1 MITIDGSFGE
11 GGGQILRVAVG
22 LAALVRKPIEIINIR
37 MKRDPPGLRPQHL
50 TAVKAVASLVNAHV
64 EGLEIGSTKIKFIPK
79 GMSSGNFVFD
89 VGTAGSVSLVLQAL
103 LPVLAFAEIPTQV
116 TLKGGTSVPWSPP
129 ITYIEKVLL
138 PLLSRMG
145 LKTEIKTI
153 RHGFYPKGG
162 GIVNMTV
169 YPVSQLKPIELTE
182 QGNIQYVKGISL
194 SARLPSHIAER
205 QAQSAEKILRKH
217 LGNINIDINVIYSG
231 SEVDS
236 VLSPGT
242 FIVLFAETDKGVI
255 IGSDALGEK
264 GKPAEKV
271 GEEAALKLINDIKSG
286 ATVDVHMG
294 DQLIPWMAL
303 ANGTSKIKVSSFSL
317 HAYTCIYITKQI
329 LGGEFKIQGEL
340 NKPSII
346 EVNGIGFSPKTS

>member
-1 MITIDGSFGE
+1 MILIDGSFGE

-22 LAALVRKPIEIINIR
+22 LAALAKKPIEIINIR

-50 TAVKAVASLVNAHV
+50 TAVKAVASLVNARV
-64 EGLEIGSTKIKFIPK
+64 EGLEVGSTKIKFIP
-79 GMSSGNFVFD
+79 GDISSGNFTFD

-103 LPVLAFAEIPTQV
+103 LPVLAFTKAPINV
-116 TLKGGTSVPWSPP
+116 TLKGGTAVPWSPP

-145 LKTEIKTI
+145 LKAEIRII

-162 GIVNMTV
+162 GIVNITV
-169 YPVSQLKPIELTE
+169 YPVSQLKPIELIE
-182 QGNIQYVKGISL
+182 QGNIKQIKGISL

-205 QAQSAEKILRKH
+205 QARSAEKILREY
-217 LGNINIDINVIYSG
+217 LGNINININIIHSG
-231 SEVDS
+231 PEVDN

-242 FIVLFAETDKGVI
+242 FIVLLAETDKNVI

-271 GEEAALKLINDIKSG
+271 GEEAALKLINEIKSN
-286 ATVDVHMG
+286 ATVDVHMS

-329 LGGEFKIQGEL
+329 LGGEFKVQGEL

-346 EVNGIGFSPKTS
+346 EVKGIGFTGN

>member
-1 MITIDGSFGE
+1 MILIDGSFGE

-22 LAALVRKPIEIINIR
+22 LAALAKKPIEIINIR

-64 EGLEIGSTKIKFIPK
+64 EGLEVGSTKIRFIPR
-79 GMSSGNFVFD
+79 GISSGNFIFD
-89 VGTAGSVSLVLQAL
+89 IGTAGSVSLVLQAL
-103 LPVLAFAEIPTQV
+103 LPVLAFTKTPVNV
-116 TLKGGTSVPWSPP
+116 TLKGGTAVPWSPP

-145 LKTEIKTI
+145 LKAEIKI
-153 RHGFYPKGG
+153 IKHGFYPKGG
-162 GIVNMTV
+162 GIVNITV

-182 QGNIQYVKGISL
+182 QGNVQQIRGISL
-194 SARLPSHIAER
+194 SARLPSHIAKR
-205 QAQSAEKILRKH
+205 QAQSAEKILREH
-217 LGNINIDINVIYSG
+217 LGDINININVIYSG
-231 SEVDS
+231 PEVDN

-242 FIVLFAETDKGVI
+242 FIVLFAETDKDVI

-271 GEEAALKLINDIKSG
+271 GEEAALKLMNEIKNS

-303 ANGTSKIKVSSFSL
+303 ANGTSKIKVSNFSL

-329 LGGEFKIQGEL
+329 LGGEFKVQGEL

-346 EVNGIGFSPKTS
+346 EVKGIGFT